1 MKNTSLLG
9 LNEAQKCN
17 KGIYIMEVPET
28 PNSGLE
34 AHFTSS

>member
-9 LNEAQKCN
+9 LKEAQKCN
-17 KGIYIMEVPET
+17 KGIYIMEVPKT
-28 PNSGLE
+28 PDSGLE